1 MKYVIIN
8 ESLFNDATALLMY
21 SIFLSAEFK
30 NSVQETYT
38 VYTGTIYTIKV
49 IFISP
54 LIGLAV
60 GAISVA
66 LIFLM
71 LDKHN
76 EEYTILRI
84 IIPISATFV
93 SFIIANY
100 VVGVSG
106 IISCIFSGKN
116 IEPTLNSSIITNNH
130 MFL

>member
-1 MKYVIIN
+1 MKYIIVN

-30 NSVQETYT
+30 DSFQVTYT
-38 VYTGTIYTIKV
+38 VATGTIYTIKV

-54 LIGLAV
+54 LIGLAI

-66 LIFLM
+66 LVYLM

-84 IIPISATFV
+84 IIPISATFI

-100 VVGVSG
+100 IVGVSG
-106 IISCIFSGKN
+106 IISCIFSGMYFVS
-116 IEPTLNSSIITNNH
+116 TL
-130 MFL
+130 